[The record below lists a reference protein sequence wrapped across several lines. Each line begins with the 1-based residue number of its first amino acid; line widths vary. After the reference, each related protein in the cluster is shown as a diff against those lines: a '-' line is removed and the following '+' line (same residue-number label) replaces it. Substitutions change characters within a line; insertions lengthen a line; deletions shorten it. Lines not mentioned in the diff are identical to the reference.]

1 MRKSSSWEPL
11 LRRWLSSRRSSH
23 QRELFARNG
32 LDWPTSVGNV
42 TITPQTKPDGKAV
55 LRMRSSQAVTDPFLT
70 LLVEVD
76 ALRTHT
82 VREYT
87 LLLDPPVFAPGEQQN
102 APVAAPSTGA
112 GTREGAIARQGAPA
126 PAAEPRQPSA
136 AAPSRPAPSSTASAS
151 SAAEGGTRTVQPGDT
166 LSGIAN
172 EVAGD
177 PAQSRAW
184 MLAIYQNN
192 PSAFDGNMNVLRSG
206 AVLRIPNASAVA
218 AIAPSDANA
227 EIRRQYASWRG
238 SAAPAPSE
246 SEPGRLRLVSNT

>member
-1 MRKSSSWEPL
+1 MVAKSVKWALASLVIALPPAAFAVGL
-11 LRRWLSSRRSSH
+11 GDVRLLSSLNAPLDAEIELVGATPEEMAVIKAQLAS
-23 QRELFARNG
+23 RELFARNG
-32 LDWPTSVGNV
+32 LEWPNVGNV
-42 TITPQTKPDGKAV
+42 TISAQTKPDGKAI
-55 LRMRSSQAVTDPFLT
+55 LRMRSSQAVVDPFLT

-151 SAAEGGTRTVQPGDT
+151 SAAEG
-166 LSGIAN
+166 
-172 EVAGD
+172 
-177 PAQSRAW
+177 
-184 MLAIYQNN
+184 
-192 PSAFDGNMNVLRSG
+192 
-206 AVLRIPNASAVA
+206 
-218 AIAPSDANA
+218 
-227 EIRRQYASWRG
+227 
-238 SAAPAPSE
+238 
-246 SEPGRLRLVSNT
+246 